1 MVRIMTGTLLEAGF
15 GRMEPEEMEKI
26 LTGVERRLAGPT
38 APPQGLCMMK
48 VDY

>member
-1 MVRIMTGTLLEAGF
+1 MAIMDMRELT
-15 GRMEPEEMEKI
+15 PEEMEEI
-26 LTGVERRLAGPT
+26 LNACDRQKSGPT